1 MKRRVLSVML
11 AAALCLG
18 LLPGRAEAAE
28 ETVEV
33 QIEGTAITG
42 GYYKITESGPLEA
55 GTADDF
61 NICFVPET
69 NTLTLKDAALT
80 KGQTAVKF
88 IYPSNDTAAVLEL
101 IGENQ
106 IEADNYAIHADRNG
120 SIPSSS
126 ADVNVHLTITGSGTL
141 TTQSIWGIQ
150 ATNLTIENTTLDM
163 TTGGHSALNITRDL
177 TIREAEIT
185 TADNGDGGDF
195 YVCRSL
201 RISDSKIDMRNIQV
215 EYPSIYLSNTYCP
228 DALKITPAV
237 VIESSTLQIGG
248 LSTSS
253 LGYMLYVAY
262 CGAEIIDSTLASANN
277 SRTGIASA
285 QSGPLLIRGNSHI
298 DSGTKLAIKGT
309 GKTSIEA
316 NAAIT
321 GRAEGA
327 PLVNNG
333 LILLPGGVSAEEL
346 NDTLCYYGGGTVKTG
361 TDTTYHSVR
370 FDLRD
375 GTPLDEIKPQWIL
388 DNSPV
393 SAPDEPEKDGYSFSG
408 WQTDREDA
416 WVFDSSAV
424 TESIVF
430 SPKWTANSY
439 ADYTAVDT
447 ALAKVPADLTKYTSE
462 SAAALQAAVSAVVR
476 GLYASEQAR
485 VDGFARTIEAALAG
499 LAGKPADYTA
509 VDAALAQIPADLT
522 KYTSESAAALQAA
535 AGAVVRDLTALEQ
548 EQVDN
553 FARAIEAAL
562 AGLVEKPDTP
572 DRPAPPDSPG
582 EPSRPS
588 GSSGSTAKPSLPVY
602 TDTGIQDGKSAPET
616 TAVPPAVVRGTTA
629 TAKVDAATGREIIK
643 QAVEHGSERV
653 IIAPDIAGEVTETEV
668 SLPASTI
675 SELHSRTG
683 ASLTIS
689 TPAAR
694 VTIPNEGLG
703 CLASGSGNVTAAAK
717 RSGSI
722 LSLSITAE
730 GSPVTDIPGG
740 ITLIVPVEYAFP
752 GTVAALVRP
761 DGTREIIRKSIA
773 ADGSVIIPLRG
784 SAVVEIMDN
793 SKRFADVPAESWAAD
808 AAAFASARELFGG
821 TGPDT
826 FSPGAPMT
834 RGMLAAV
841 LHNLEGNPVQAAS
854 IRFSDVEDGAWYAA
868 GIRWAAACGIVDG
881 YSGGLFGP
889 GDTITREQLAVMLWR
904 YAGRP
909 APTRLR
915 LDFPDADQV
924 SGWALDA
931 LCWAEELG
939 ILNGRGSLLAPSGFA
954 TRAEAAQMLK
964 NFLERT

>member
-18 LLPGRAEAAE
+18 LLPGRAEAADGLPDTFYLSIGGAVIQSGGSGQADLNDLLGDG
-28 ETVEV
+28 TVSVAYENLNGADKWTIRLKNASLSKGITV
-33 QIEGTAITG
+33 RSGVVELVLEGENSISSERDGITLSGALTVSGTGSLHVDCKQGTAIG
-42 GYYKITESGPLEA
+42 VSSLSSHA
-55 GTADDF
+55 LLDGT
-61 NICFVPET
+61 V
-69 NTLTLKDAALT
+69 TL
-80 KGQTAVKF
+80 Q
-88 IYPSNDTAAVLEL
+88 N
-101 IGENQ
+101 
-106 IEADNYAIHADRNG
+106 
-120 SIPSSS
+120 
-126 ADVNVHLTITGSGTL
+126 SGTL
-141 TTQSIWGIQ
+141 VLEAEALAINTVGALRMTGVEMTASTTAPYNPVIRGGKDIHITDSSISAKGTGENAGAISSDNGDIVITNSSIDLECTDTGLSAGWGDVKVTESDIRIAASGGYGILGENVSFKGESTIDTSGGWGGLYAQSLNIGGGRFH
-150 ATNLTIENTTLDM
+150 AK
-163 TTGGHSALNITRDL
+163 TTGGDYMAVYVATQSNTNTEAPTPQITL
-177 TIREAEIT
+177 GSGLAEAGGGEIACSGWYENNNAWEYAT
-185 TADNGDGGDF
+185 SFADGNGRWLQEII
-195 YVCRSL
+195 VC
-201 RISDSKIDMRNIQV
+201 ISD
-215 EYPSIYLSNTYCP
+215 
-228 DALKITPAV
+228 
-237 VIESSTLQIGG
+237 
-248 LSTSS
+248 
-253 LGYMLYVAY
+253 
-262 CGAEIIDSTLASANN
+262 
-277 SRTGIASA
+277 
-285 QSGPLLIRGNSHI
+285 
-298 DSGTKLAIKGT
+298 
-309 GKTSIEA
+309 
-316 NAAIT
+316 
-321 GRAEGA
+321 
-327 PLVNNG
+327 
-333 LILLPGGVSAEEL
+333 
-346 NDTLCYYGGGTVKTG
+346 
-361 TDTTYHSVR
+361 
-370 FDLRD
+370 
-375 GTPLDEIKPQWIL
+375 
-388 DNSPV
+388 
-393 SAPDEPEKDGYSFSG
+393 
-408 WQTDREDA
+408 
-416 WVFDSSAV
+416 
-424 TESIVF
+424 
-430 SPKWTANSY
+430 
-439 ADYTAVDT
+439 ADYTAVDA
-447 ALAKVPADLTKYTSE
+447 ALARVPADLTKYTDE

-485 VDGFARTIEAALAG
+485 VDG
-499 LAGKPADYTA
+499 
-509 VDAALAQIPADLT
+509 
-522 KYTSESAAALQAA
+522 
-535 AGAVVRDLTALEQ
+535 
-548 EQVDN
+548 

-602 TDTGIQDGKSAPET
+602 TDTGIQDGKSSPET

-643 QAVEHGSERV
+643 QAMEHGSERV
-653 IIAPDIAGEVTETEV
+653 VIAPDIAGEVTETEV

-675 SELHSRTG
+675 SGLHSRTG

-761 DGTREIIRKSIA
+761 DGTREIIRKSIT

-854 IRFSDVEDGAWYAA
+854 VRFSDVEDGAWYAA
-868 GIRWAAACGIVDG
+868 GIRWAAACGIADG

-939 ILNGRGSLLAPSGFA
+939 ILNGRGNLLAPSGFA

>member
-18 LLPGRAEAAE
+18 LLPGRAEAADGLPDTFYLSIGGAVIQSGGSGQADLNDLLGDG
-28 ETVEV
+28 TVSVAYENLNGADKWTIRLKSASLSKGITV
-33 QIEGTAITG
+33 RSGVVELVLEGENSISSERDGITLSGALTVSGTGSLHVDCKQGTAIGVSSLSSHALLDGTV
-42 GYYKITESGPLEA
+42 TLQNSGTLVLEA
-55 GTADDF
+55 EALAINTVGALRMTGVEMTASTTAPYNPVIRGGKDIHITDSSISAKGT
-61 NICFVPET
+61 
-69 NTLTLKDAALT
+69 
-80 KGQTAVKF
+80 
-88 IYPSNDTAAVLEL
+88 
-101 IGENQ
+101 GENAGA
-106 IEADNYAIHADRNG
+106 ISPDNGDIVITNS
-120 SIPSSS
+120 SIDLECTDTGLS
-126 ADVNVHLTITGSGTL
+126 AGWGDVNVTESDIRIAASGGYGILGENVSFKGESTIDTSGG
-141 TTQSIWGIQ
+141 WGGLYAQ
-150 ATNLTIENTTLDM
+150 NLNIGGGRFHAK
-163 TTGGHSALNITRDL
+163 TTGGDYMAVYVATQSNTNTEAPTPQITL
-177 TIREAEIT
+177 GSGLAEAGGGEIACSGWYENNNAWEYAT
-185 TADNGDGGDF
+185 SFADGNGRWLQEII
-195 YVCRSL
+195 VC
-201 RISDSKIDMRNIQV
+201 ISD
-215 EYPSIYLSNTYCP
+215 
-228 DALKITPAV
+228 
-237 VIESSTLQIGG
+237 
-248 LSTSS
+248 
-253 LGYMLYVAY
+253 
-262 CGAEIIDSTLASANN
+262 
-277 SRTGIASA
+277 
-285 QSGPLLIRGNSHI
+285 
-298 DSGTKLAIKGT
+298 
-309 GKTSIEA
+309 
-316 NAAIT
+316 
-321 GRAEGA
+321 
-327 PLVNNG
+327 
-333 LILLPGGVSAEEL
+333 
-346 NDTLCYYGGGTVKTG
+346 
-361 TDTTYHSVR
+361 
-370 FDLRD
+370 
-375 GTPLDEIKPQWIL
+375 
-388 DNSPV
+388 
-393 SAPDEPEKDGYSFSG
+393 
-408 WQTDREDA
+408 
-416 WVFDSSAV
+416 
-424 TESIVF
+424 
-430 SPKWTANSY
+430 
-439 ADYTAVDT
+439 ADYTAVDA
-447 ALAKVPADLTKYTSE
+447 ALARVPADLTKYTDE

-485 VDGFARTIEAALAG
+485 VDGFARAIEAALAG

-509 VDAALAQIPADLT
+509 VDAALAKIPSDLT

-854 IRFSDVEDGAWYAA
+854 VRFSDVEDGAWYAA

-931 LCWAEELG
+931 LCWAAEQG

>member
-1 MKRRVLSVML
+1 MSIGGAVIQSGGSGQADLNDLLGDGTVSVAYENLNGADKWTIRLKSASLSKGITVRSGVVELVLEGENSISSERDGITL
-11 AAALCLG
+11 SGAL
-18 LLPGRAEAAE
+18 
-28 ETVEV
+28 TVSGTGSLHV
-33 QIEGTAITG
+33 DCKQGTAIG
-42 GYYKITESGPLEA
+42 VSSLSSHA
-55 GTADDF
+55 LLDGT
-61 NICFVPET
+61 V
-69 NTLTLKDAALT
+69 TL
-80 KGQTAVKF
+80 Q
-88 IYPSNDTAAVLEL
+88 N
-101 IGENQ
+101 
-106 IEADNYAIHADRNG
+106 
-120 SIPSSS
+120 
-126 ADVNVHLTITGSGTL
+126 SGTL
-141 TTQSIWGIQ
+141 VLEAEALAINTVGALRMTGVEMTASTTAPYNPVIRGGKDIHITDSSISAKGTGENAGAISSDNGDIVITNSSIDLECTDTGLSAGWGDVKVTESDIRIAASGGYGILGENVSFKGESTIDTSGGWGGLYAQSLNIGGGRFH
-150 ATNLTIENTTLDM
+150 AK
-163 TTGGHSALNITRDL
+163 TTGGDYMAVYVATQSNTNTEAPTPQITL
-177 TIREAEIT
+177 GSGLAEAGGGEIACSGWYENNNAWEYAT
-185 TADNGDGGDF
+185 SFADGNGRWLQEII
-195 YVCRSL
+195 VC
-201 RISDSKIDMRNIQV
+201 ISD
-215 EYPSIYLSNTYCP
+215 
-228 DALKITPAV
+228 
-237 VIESSTLQIGG
+237 
-248 LSTSS
+248 
-253 LGYMLYVAY
+253 
-262 CGAEIIDSTLASANN
+262 
-277 SRTGIASA
+277 
-285 QSGPLLIRGNSHI
+285 
-298 DSGTKLAIKGT
+298 
-309 GKTSIEA
+309 
-316 NAAIT
+316 
-321 GRAEGA
+321 
-327 PLVNNG
+327 
-333 LILLPGGVSAEEL
+333 
-346 NDTLCYYGGGTVKTG
+346 
-361 TDTTYHSVR
+361 
-370 FDLRD
+370 
-375 GTPLDEIKPQWIL
+375 
-388 DNSPV
+388 
-393 SAPDEPEKDGYSFSG
+393 
-408 WQTDREDA
+408 
-416 WVFDSSAV
+416 
-424 TESIVF
+424 
-430 SPKWTANSY
+430 
-439 ADYTAVDT
+439 ADYTAVDA
-447 ALAKVPADLTKYTSE
+447 ALARVPADLTKYTDE

-485 VDGFARTIEAALAG
+485 VDGFAR
-499 LAGKPADYTA
+499 
-509 VDAALAQIPADLT
+509 
-522 KYTSESAAALQAA
+522 
-535 AGAVVRDLTALEQ
+535 
-548 EQVDN
+548 
-553 FARAIEAAL
+553 AIEAAL
-562 AGLVEKPDTP
+562 AGLMEKPDTP

-588 GSSGSTAKPSLPVY
+588 GPSGSTAKPSLPVY
-602 TDTGIQDGKSAPET
+602 TDTGIQDGKSSPET

-643 QAVEHGSERV
+643 QAMEHGSERV
-653 IIAPDIAGEVTETEV
+653 VIAPDIAGEVTETEV

-675 SELHSRTG
+675 SGLHSRTG

-717 RSGSI
+717 QSGSI
-722 LSLSITAE
+722 LSLSITA
-730 GSPVTDIPGG
+730 GGRPVTDIPGG

-761 DGTREIIRKSIA
+761 DGTREIIRKSIT

-834 RGMLAAV
+834 RGMLTAV

-854 IRFSDVEDGAWYAA
+854 VRFSDVEDGAWYAA

-939 ILNGRGSLLAPSGFA
+939 ILNGRGNLLAPSGFA

>member
-1 MKRRVLSVML
+1 MPG
-11 AAALCLG
+11 AAAGESGGGGRPAGYFYLSIGGAVIQSGGSGQADLNDLLG
-18 LLPGRAEAAE
+18 DG
-28 ETVEV
+28 TVSVAYENLNGADKWTIRLKSASLSKGITV
-33 QIEGTAITG
+33 RSGVVELVLEGENSISSERDGITLSGALTVSGTGSLHVDCKQGTAIG
-42 GYYKITESGPLEA
+42 VSSLSSHA
-55 GTADDF
+55 LLDGT
-61 NICFVPET
+61 V
-69 NTLTLKDAALT
+69 TL
-80 KGQTAVKF
+80 Q
-88 IYPSNDTAAVLEL
+88 N
-101 IGENQ
+101 
-106 IEADNYAIHADRNG
+106 
-120 SIPSSS
+120 
-126 ADVNVHLTITGSGTL
+126 SGTL
-141 TTQSIWGIQ
+141 VLEAEALAINTVGALRMTGVEMTASTTAPYNPVIRGGKDIHITDSSISAKGTGENAGAISSDNGDIVITNSSIDLECTDTGLSAGWGDVKVTESDIRIAASGGYGILGENVSFKGESTIDTSGGWGGLYAQSLNIGGGRFH
-150 ATNLTIENTTLDM
+150 AK
-163 TTGGHSALNITRDL
+163 TTGGDYMAVYVATQSNTNTEAPTPQITL
-177 TIREAEIT
+177 GSGLAEAGGGEIACSGWYENNNAWEYAT
-185 TADNGDGGDF
+185 SFADGNGRWLQEII
-195 YVCRSL
+195 VC
-201 RISDSKIDMRNIQV
+201 ISD
-215 EYPSIYLSNTYCP
+215 
-228 DALKITPAV
+228 
-237 VIESSTLQIGG
+237 
-248 LSTSS
+248 
-253 LGYMLYVAY
+253 
-262 CGAEIIDSTLASANN
+262 
-277 SRTGIASA
+277 
-285 QSGPLLIRGNSHI
+285 
-298 DSGTKLAIKGT
+298 
-309 GKTSIEA
+309 
-316 NAAIT
+316 
-321 GRAEGA
+321 
-327 PLVNNG
+327 
-333 LILLPGGVSAEEL
+333 
-346 NDTLCYYGGGTVKTG
+346 
-361 TDTTYHSVR
+361 
-370 FDLRD
+370 
-375 GTPLDEIKPQWIL
+375 
-388 DNSPV
+388 
-393 SAPDEPEKDGYSFSG
+393 
-408 WQTDREDA
+408 
-416 WVFDSSAV
+416 
-424 TESIVF
+424 
-430 SPKWTANSY
+430 
-439 ADYTAVDT
+439 ADYTAVDA
-447 ALAKVPADLTKYTSE
+447 ALARVPADLTKYTDE

-485 VDGFARTIEAALAG
+485 VDGFAR
-499 LAGKPADYTA
+499 
-509 VDAALAQIPADLT
+509 
-522 KYTSESAAALQAA
+522 
-535 AGAVVRDLTALEQ
+535 
-548 EQVDN
+548 
-553 FARAIEAAL
+553 AIEAAL
-562 AGLVEKPDTP
+562 AGLMEKPDTP

-588 GSSGSTAKPSLPVY
+588 GPSGSTAKPSLPVY
-602 TDTGIQDGKSAPET
+602 TDTGIQDGKSSPET

-643 QAVEHGSERV
+643 QAMEHGSERV
-653 IIAPDIAGEVTETEV
+653 VIAPDIAGEVTETEV

-675 SELHSRTG
+675 SGLHSRTG

-717 RSGSI
+717 QSGSI
-722 LSLSITAE
+722 LSLSITA
-730 GSPVTDIPGG
+730 GGRPVTDIPGG

-761 DGTREIIRKSIA
+761 DGTREIIRKSIT

-834 RGMLAAV
+834 RGMLTAV

-854 IRFSDVEDGAWYAA
+854 VRFSDVEDGAWYAA

-939 ILNGRGSLLAPSGFA
+939 ILNGRGNLLAPSGFA

>member
-18 LLPGRAEAAE
+18 LLPGSSDNGDIVITNSSIDLECTDTGLSAGWGDVKVTESDIRIAAS
-28 ETVEV
+28 
-33 QIEGTAITG
+33 G
-42 GYYKITESGPLEA
+42 GYGIL
-55 GTADDF
+55 
-61 NICFVPET
+61 
-69 NTLTLKDAALT
+69 
-80 KGQTAVKF
+80 
-88 IYPSNDTAAVLEL
+88 
-101 IGENQ
+101 GENVSFKGEST
-106 IEADNYAIHADRNG
+106 IDTSGGWGGGGRFHAK
-120 SIPSSS
+120 
-126 ADVNVHLTITGSGTL
+126 
-141 TTQSIWGIQ
+141 
-150 ATNLTIENTTLDM
+150 
-163 TTGGHSALNITRDL
+163 TTGGDYMAVYVATQSNTNTEAPTPQITL
-177 TIREAEIT
+177 GSGLAEAGGGEIACSGWYENNNAWEYAT
-185 TADNGDGGDF
+185 SFADGNGRWLQEII
-195 YVCRSL
+195 VC
-201 RISDSKIDMRNIQV
+201 ISD
-215 EYPSIYLSNTYCP
+215 
-228 DALKITPAV
+228 
-237 VIESSTLQIGG
+237 
-248 LSTSS
+248 
-253 LGYMLYVAY
+253 
-262 CGAEIIDSTLASANN
+262 
-277 SRTGIASA
+277 
-285 QSGPLLIRGNSHI
+285 
-298 DSGTKLAIKGT
+298 
-309 GKTSIEA
+309 
-316 NAAIT
+316 
-321 GRAEGA
+321 
-327 PLVNNG
+327 
-333 LILLPGGVSAEEL
+333 
-346 NDTLCYYGGGTVKTG
+346 
-361 TDTTYHSVR
+361 
-370 FDLRD
+370 
-375 GTPLDEIKPQWIL
+375 
-388 DNSPV
+388 
-393 SAPDEPEKDGYSFSG
+393 
-408 WQTDREDA
+408 
-416 WVFDSSAV
+416 
-424 TESIVF
+424 
-430 SPKWTANSY
+430 
-439 ADYTAVDT
+439 ADYTAVDA
-447 ALAKVPADLTKYTSE
+447 ALARVPADLTKYTDE

-485 VDGFARTIEAALAG
+485 VDG
-499 LAGKPADYTA
+499 
-509 VDAALAQIPADLT
+509 
-522 KYTSESAAALQAA
+522 
-535 AGAVVRDLTALEQ
+535 
-548 EQVDN
+548 

-616 TAVPPAVVRGTTA
+616 TAVPPTVVRGTTA

-643 QAVEHGSERV
+643 QAMEHGSERV
-653 IIAPDIAGEVTETEV
+653 VIAPDIAGEVTETEV

-675 SELHSRTG
+675 SGLHSRTG

-752 GTVAALVRP
+752 GTVAVLVRP

-854 IRFSDVEDGAWYAA
+854 VRFSDVEDGAWYAA

-924 SGWALDA
+924 SSWALDA

-939 ILNGRGSLLAPSGFA
+939 ILNGRGNLLAPSGFA

>member
-18 LLPGRAEAAE
+18 LLPGRAEAADGLPDTFYLSIGGAVIQSGGSGQADLNDLLGDG
-28 ETVEV
+28 TVSVAYENLNGADKWTIRLKSASLSKGITV
-33 QIEGTAITG
+33 RSGVVELVLEGENSISSERDGITLSGALTVSGTGSLHVDCKQGTAIG
-42 GYYKITESGPLEA
+42 VSSLSSHA
-55 GTADDF
+55 LLDGT
-61 NICFVPET
+61 V
-69 NTLTLKDAALT
+69 TL
-80 KGQTAVKF
+80 Q
-88 IYPSNDTAAVLEL
+88 N
-101 IGENQ
+101 
-106 IEADNYAIHADRNG
+106 
-120 SIPSSS
+120 
-126 ADVNVHLTITGSGTL
+126 SGTL
-141 TTQSIWGIQ
+141 VLEAEALAINTVGALRMTGVEMTASTTAPYNPVIRGGKDIHITDSSISAKGTGENAGAISSDNGDIVITNSSIDLECTDTGLSAGWGDVKVTESDIRIAASGGYGILGENVSFKGESTIDTSGGWGGLYAQSLNIGGGRFH
-150 ATNLTIENTTLDM
+150 AK
-163 TTGGHSALNITRDL
+163 TTGGDYMAVYVATQSNTNTEAPTPQITL
-177 TIREAEIT
+177 GSGLAEAGGGEIACSGWYENNNAWEYAT
-185 TADNGDGGDF
+185 SFADGNGRWLQEII
-195 YVCRSL
+195 VC
-201 RISDSKIDMRNIQV
+201 ISD
-215 EYPSIYLSNTYCP
+215 
-228 DALKITPAV
+228 
-237 VIESSTLQIGG
+237 
-248 LSTSS
+248 
-253 LGYMLYVAY
+253 
-262 CGAEIIDSTLASANN
+262 
-277 SRTGIASA
+277 
-285 QSGPLLIRGNSHI
+285 
-298 DSGTKLAIKGT
+298 
-309 GKTSIEA
+309 
-316 NAAIT
+316 
-321 GRAEGA
+321 
-327 PLVNNG
+327 
-333 LILLPGGVSAEEL
+333 
-346 NDTLCYYGGGTVKTG
+346 
-361 TDTTYHSVR
+361 
-370 FDLRD
+370 
-375 GTPLDEIKPQWIL
+375 
-388 DNSPV
+388 
-393 SAPDEPEKDGYSFSG
+393 
-408 WQTDREDA
+408 
-416 WVFDSSAV
+416 
-424 TESIVF
+424 
-430 SPKWTANSY
+430 
-439 ADYTAVDT
+439 ADYTAVDA
-447 ALAKVPADLTKYTSE
+447 ALARVPADLTKYTDE

-485 VDGFARTIEAALAG
+485 VDGFAR
-499 LAGKPADYTA
+499 
-509 VDAALAQIPADLT
+509 
-522 KYTSESAAALQAA
+522 
-535 AGAVVRDLTALEQ
+535 
-548 EQVDN
+548 
-553 FARAIEAAL
+553 AIEAAL
-562 AGLVEKPDTP
+562 AGLMEKPDTP

-588 GSSGSTAKPSLPVY
+588 GPSGSTAKPSLPVY
-602 TDTGIQDGKSAPET
+602 TDTGIQDGKSSPET

-643 QAVEHGSERV
+643 QAMEHGSERV
-653 IIAPDIAGEVTETEV
+653 VIAPDIAGEVTETEV

-675 SELHSRTG
+675 SGLHSRTG

-717 RSGSI
+717 QSGSI
-722 LSLSITAE
+722 LSLSITA
-730 GSPVTDIPGG
+730 GGRPVTDIPGG

-761 DGTREIIRKSIA
+761 DGTREIIRKSIT

-834 RGMLAAV
+834 RGMLTAV

-854 IRFSDVEDGAWYAA
+854 VRFSDVEDGAWYAA

-939 ILNGRGSLLAPSGFA
+939 ILNGRGNLLAPSGFA

>member
-18 LLPGRAEAAE
+18 LLPGRAEAADGLPDTFYLSIGGAVIQSGGSGQADLNDLLGDG
-28 ETVEV
+28 TVSVAYENLNGADKWTIRLKSASLSKGITV
-33 QIEGTAITG
+33 RSGVVELVLEGENSISSERDGITLSGALTVSGTGSLHVDCKQGTAIG
-42 GYYKITESGPLEA
+42 VSSLSSHA
-55 GTADDF
+55 LLDGT
-61 NICFVPET
+61 V
-69 NTLTLKDAALT
+69 TL
-80 KGQTAVKF
+80 Q
-88 IYPSNDTAAVLEL
+88 N
-101 IGENQ
+101 
-106 IEADNYAIHADRNG
+106 
-120 SIPSSS
+120 
-126 ADVNVHLTITGSGTL
+126 SGTL
-141 TTQSIWGIQ
+141 VLEAEALAINTVGALRMTGVEMTASTTAPYNPVIRGGKDIHITDSSISAKGTGENAGAISSDNGDIVITNSSIDLECTDTGLSAGWGDVKVTESDIRIAASGGYGILGENVSFKGESTIDTSGGWGGLYAQ
-150 ATNLTIENTTLDM
+150 NLDIGGGRFHAK
-163 TTGGHSALNITRDL
+163 TTGGDYMAVYVATQSNTNTEAPTPQITL
-177 TIREAEIT
+177 GSGLAEAGGGEIACSGWYENNNAWEYAT
-185 TADNGDGGDF
+185 SFADGNGRWLQEII
-195 YVCRSL
+195 VC
-201 RISDSKIDMRNIQV
+201 ISD
-215 EYPSIYLSNTYCP
+215 
-228 DALKITPAV
+228 
-237 VIESSTLQIGG
+237 
-248 LSTSS
+248 
-253 LGYMLYVAY
+253 
-262 CGAEIIDSTLASANN
+262 
-277 SRTGIASA
+277 
-285 QSGPLLIRGNSHI
+285 
-298 DSGTKLAIKGT
+298 
-309 GKTSIEA
+309 
-316 NAAIT
+316 
-321 GRAEGA
+321 
-327 PLVNNG
+327 
-333 LILLPGGVSAEEL
+333 
-346 NDTLCYYGGGTVKTG
+346 
-361 TDTTYHSVR
+361 
-370 FDLRD
+370 
-375 GTPLDEIKPQWIL
+375 
-388 DNSPV
+388 
-393 SAPDEPEKDGYSFSG
+393 
-408 WQTDREDA
+408 
-416 WVFDSSAV
+416 
-424 TESIVF
+424 
-430 SPKWTANSY
+430 
-439 ADYTAVDT
+439 ADYTAVDA
-447 ALAKVPADLTKYTSE
+447 ALARVPADLTKYTDE

-485 VDGFARTIEAALAG
+485 VDG
-499 LAGKPADYTA
+499 
-509 VDAALAQIPADLT
+509 
-522 KYTSESAAALQAA
+522 
-535 AGAVVRDLTALEQ
+535 
-548 EQVDN
+548 

-602 TDTGIQDGKSAPET
+602 TDTGIQDGKSSPET

-643 QAVEHGSERV
+643 QAMEHGSERV
-653 IIAPDIAGEVTETEV
+653 VIAPDIAGEVTETEV

-675 SELHSRTG
+675 SGLHSRTG

-722 LSLSITAE
+722 LSLSITAK

-740 ITLIVPVEYAFP
+740 ITLTVPVEYAFP

-854 IRFSDVEDGAWYAA
+854 VRFSDVEDGAWYAA

-924 SGWALDA
+924 SSWALDA
-931 LCWAEELG
+931 LCWAAEQG
-939 ILNGRGSLLAPSGFA
+939 ILNGRDSLLAPSGFA

>member
-1 MKRRVLSVML
+1 M
-11 AAALCLG
+11 
-18 LLPGRAEAAE
+18 
-28 ETVEV
+28 
-33 QIEGTAITG
+33 
-42 GYYKITESGPLEA
+42 
-55 GTADDF
+55 
-61 NICFVPET
+61 
-69 NTLTLKDAALT
+69 
-80 KGQTAVKF
+80 
-88 IYPSNDTAAVLEL
+88 
-101 IGENQ
+101 
-106 IEADNYAIHADRNG
+106 
-120 SIPSSS
+120 
-126 ADVNVHLTITGSGTL
+126 
-141 TTQSIWGIQ
+141 
-150 ATNLTIENTTLDM
+150 
-163 TTGGHSALNITRDL
+163 
-177 TIREAEIT
+177 
-185 TADNGDGGDF
+185 
-195 YVCRSL
+195 
-201 RISDSKIDMRNIQV
+201 
-215 EYPSIYLSNTYCP
+215 
-228 DALKITPAV
+228 
-237 VIESSTLQIGG
+237 
-248 LSTSS
+248 
-253 LGYMLYVAY
+253 
-262 CGAEIIDSTLASANN
+262 
-277 SRTGIASA
+277 
-285 QSGPLLIRGNSHI
+285 
-298 DSGTKLAIKGT
+298 
-309 GKTSIEA
+309 
-316 NAAIT
+316 
-321 GRAEGA
+321 
-327 PLVNNG
+327 
-333 LILLPGGVSAEEL
+333 
-346 NDTLCYYGGGTVKTG
+346 
-361 TDTTYHSVR
+361 
-370 FDLRD
+370 
-375 GTPLDEIKPQWIL
+375 
-388 DNSPV
+388 
-393 SAPDEPEKDGYSFSG
+393 
-408 WQTDREDA
+408 
-416 WVFDSSAV
+416 
-424 TESIVF
+424 
-430 SPKWTANSY
+430 
-439 ADYTAVDT
+439 
-447 ALAKVPADLTKYTSE
+447 
-462 SAAALQAAVSAVVR
+462 
-476 GLYASEQAR
+476 
-485 VDGFARTIEAALAG
+485 
-499 LAGKPADYTA
+499 
-509 VDAALAQIPADLT
+509 DAALAQIPADLT

-602 TDTGIQDGKSAPET
+602 TDTGIQDGKSSPET

-675 SELHSRTG
+675 SGLHSRTG

-717 RSGSI
+717 QSGSI

-730 GSPVTDIPGG
+730 GRPVTDIPGG

-761 DGTREIIRKSIA
+761 DGTREIIRKSIT

-854 IRFSDVEDGAWYAA
+854 VRFSDVEDGAWYAA

-924 SGWALDA
+924 SSWALDA
-931 LCWAEELG
+931 LCWAAEQG
-939 ILNGRGSLLAPSGFA
+939 ILNGRGNLLAPSGFA

>member
-18 LLPGRAEAAE
+18 LLPGRAEAADGLPDTFYLSIGGAVIQSGGSGQADLNDLLGDG
-28 ETVEV
+28 TVSVAYENLNGADKWTIRLKNASLSKGITV
-33 QIEGTAITG
+33 RSGVVELVLEGENSISSERDGITLSGALTVSGTGSLHVDCKQGTAIG
-42 GYYKITESGPLEA
+42 VSSLSSHA
-55 GTADDF
+55 LLDGT
-61 NICFVPET
+61 V
-69 NTLTLKDAALT
+69 TL
-80 KGQTAVKF
+80 Q
-88 IYPSNDTAAVLEL
+88 N
-101 IGENQ
+101 
-106 IEADNYAIHADRNG
+106 
-120 SIPSSS
+120 
-126 ADVNVHLTITGSGTL
+126 SGTL
-141 TTQSIWGIQ
+141 VLEAEALAINTVGALRMTGVEMTASTTAPYNPVIRGGKDIHITDSSISAKGTGENAGAISSDNGDIVITNSSIDLECTDTGLSAGWGDVKVTESDIRIAASGGYGILGENVSFKGESTIDTSGGWGGLYAQSLNIGGGRFH
-150 ATNLTIENTTLDM
+150 AK
-163 TTGGHSALNITRDL
+163 TTGGDYMAVYVATQSNTNTEAPTPQITL
-177 TIREAEIT
+177 GSGLAEAGGGEIACSGWYENNNAWEYAT
-185 TADNGDGGDF
+185 SFADGNGRWLQEII
-195 YVCRSL
+195 VC
-201 RISDSKIDMRNIQV
+201 ISD
-215 EYPSIYLSNTYCP
+215 
-228 DALKITPAV
+228 
-237 VIESSTLQIGG
+237 
-248 LSTSS
+248 
-253 LGYMLYVAY
+253 
-262 CGAEIIDSTLASANN
+262 
-277 SRTGIASA
+277 
-285 QSGPLLIRGNSHI
+285 
-298 DSGTKLAIKGT
+298 
-309 GKTSIEA
+309 
-316 NAAIT
+316 
-321 GRAEGA
+321 
-327 PLVNNG
+327 
-333 LILLPGGVSAEEL
+333 
-346 NDTLCYYGGGTVKTG
+346 
-361 TDTTYHSVR
+361 
-370 FDLRD
+370 
-375 GTPLDEIKPQWIL
+375 
-388 DNSPV
+388 
-393 SAPDEPEKDGYSFSG
+393 
-408 WQTDREDA
+408 
-416 WVFDSSAV
+416 
-424 TESIVF
+424 
-430 SPKWTANSY
+430 
-439 ADYTAVDT
+439 ADYTAVDA
-447 ALAKVPADLTKYTSE
+447 ALARVPADLTKYTDE

-485 VDGFARTIEAALAG
+485 VDG
-499 LAGKPADYTA
+499 
-509 VDAALAQIPADLT
+509 
-522 KYTSESAAALQAA
+522 
-535 AGAVVRDLTALEQ
+535 
-548 EQVDN
+548 

-602 TDTGIQDGKSAPET
+602 TDTGIQDGKSSPET

-675 SELHSRTG
+675 SGLHSRTG

-717 RSGSI
+717 QSGSI

-730 GSPVTDIPGG
+730 GRPVTDIPGG

-761 DGTREIIRKSIA
+761 DGTREIIRKSIT

-854 IRFSDVEDGAWYAA
+854 VRFSDVEDGAWYAA

-924 SGWALDA
+924 SSWALDA
-931 LCWAEELG
+931 LCWAAEQG
-939 ILNGRGSLLAPSGFA
+939 ILNGRGNLLAPSGFA

>member
-18 LLPGRAEAAE
+18 LLPGRAEAADGLPDTFYLSIGGAVIQSGGSGQADLNDLLGDG
-28 ETVEV
+28 TVSVAYENLNGADKWTIRLKNASLSKGITV
-33 QIEGTAITG
+33 RSGVVELVLEGENSISSERDGITLSGALTVSGTGSLHVDCKQGTAIG
-42 GYYKITESGPLEA
+42 VSSLSSHA
-55 GTADDF
+55 LLDGT
-61 NICFVPET
+61 V
-69 NTLTLKDAALT
+69 TL
-80 KGQTAVKF
+80 Q
-88 IYPSNDTAAVLEL
+88 N
-101 IGENQ
+101 
-106 IEADNYAIHADRNG
+106 
-120 SIPSSS
+120 
-126 ADVNVHLTITGSGTL
+126 SGTL
-141 TTQSIWGIQ
+141 VLEADALAINTVGALRMTGVEMTASTTAPYNPVIRGGKDIHITDSSISAKGTGENAGAISSDNGDIVITNSSIDLECTDTGLSAGWGDVKVTESDIRIAASGGYGILGENVSFKGESTIDTSGGWGGLYAQSLNIGGGRFH
-150 ATNLTIENTTLDM
+150 AK
-163 TTGGHSALNITRDL
+163 TTGGDYMAVYVATQSNTNTEAPTPQITL
-177 TIREAEIT
+177 GSGLAEAGGGEIACSGWYENNNAWEYAT
-185 TADNGDGGDF
+185 SFADGNGRWLQEII
-195 YVCRSL
+195 VC
-201 RISDSKIDMRNIQV
+201 ISD
-215 EYPSIYLSNTYCP
+215 
-228 DALKITPAV
+228 
-237 VIESSTLQIGG
+237 
-248 LSTSS
+248 
-253 LGYMLYVAY
+253 
-262 CGAEIIDSTLASANN
+262 
-277 SRTGIASA
+277 
-285 QSGPLLIRGNSHI
+285 
-298 DSGTKLAIKGT
+298 
-309 GKTSIEA
+309 
-316 NAAIT
+316 
-321 GRAEGA
+321 
-327 PLVNNG
+327 
-333 LILLPGGVSAEEL
+333 
-346 NDTLCYYGGGTVKTG
+346 
-361 TDTTYHSVR
+361 
-370 FDLRD
+370 
-375 GTPLDEIKPQWIL
+375 
-388 DNSPV
+388 
-393 SAPDEPEKDGYSFSG
+393 
-408 WQTDREDA
+408 
-416 WVFDSSAV
+416 
-424 TESIVF
+424 
-430 SPKWTANSY
+430 
-439 ADYTAVDT
+439 ADYTAVDA
-447 ALAKVPADLTKYTSE
+447 ALARVPADLTKYTDE

-485 VDGFARTIEAALAG
+485 VDG
-499 LAGKPADYTA
+499 
-509 VDAALAQIPADLT
+509 
-522 KYTSESAAALQAA
+522 
-535 AGAVVRDLTALEQ
+535 
-548 EQVDN
+548 

-643 QAVEHGSERV
+643 QAMEHGSERV
-653 IIAPDIAGEVTETEV
+653 VIAPDIAGEVTETEV

-675 SELHSRTG
+675 SGLHSRTG

-854 IRFSDVEDGAWYAA
+854 VRFSDVEDGAWYAA

-939 ILNGRGSLLAPSGFA
+939 ILNGRGNLLAPSGFA

>member
-1 MKRRVLSVML
+1 MDMKRRILSAAL
-11 AAALCLG
+11 AVILCLG
-18 LLPGRAEAAE
+18 LLPGRAEAEE

-485 VDGFARTIEAALAG
+485 VDGFAR
-499 LAGKPADYTA
+499 
-509 VDAALAQIPADLT
+509 
-522 KYTSESAAALQAA
+522 
-535 AGAVVRDLTALEQ
+535 
-548 EQVDN
+548 
-553 FARAIEAAL
+553 AIEAAL

-643 QAVEHGSERV
+643 QAMEHGSERV
-653 IIAPDIAGEVTETEV
+653 VIAPDIAGEVTETEV

-675 SELHSRTG
+675 SGLHSRTG

-761 DGTREIIRKSIA
+761 DGTREIIRKSIT

-834 RGMLAAV
+834 RGMLTAV

-854 IRFSDVEDGAWYAA
+854 VRFSDVEDGAWYAA

-924 SGWALDA
+924 SSWALDA
-931 LCWAEELG
+931 LCWAAEQG
-939 ILNGRGSLLAPSGFA
+939 ILNGRGNLLAPSGFA

>member
-18 LLPGRAEAAE
+18 LLPGRAEAADGLPDTFYLSIGGAVIQSGGSGQADLNDLLGDG
-28 ETVEV
+28 TVSVAYENLNGADKWTIRLKSASLSKGITV
-33 QIEGTAITG
+33 RSGVVELVLEGENSISSERDGITLSGALTVSGTGSLHVDCKQGTAIG
-42 GYYKITESGPLEA
+42 VSSLSSHA
-55 GTADDF
+55 LLDGT
-61 NICFVPET
+61 V
-69 NTLTLKDAALT
+69 TL
-80 KGQTAVKF
+80 Q
-88 IYPSNDTAAVLEL
+88 N
-101 IGENQ
+101 
-106 IEADNYAIHADRNG
+106 
-120 SIPSSS
+120 
-126 ADVNVHLTITGSGTL
+126 SGTL
-141 TTQSIWGIQ
+141 VLEAEALAINTVGALRMTGVEMTASTTAPYNPVIRGGKDIHITDSSISAKGTGENAGAISSDNGDIVITNSSIDLECTDTGLSAGWGDVKVTESDIRIAASGGYGILGENVSFKGESTIDTSGGWGGLYAQ
-150 ATNLTIENTTLDM
+150 NLDIGGGRFHAK
-163 TTGGHSALNITRDL
+163 TTGGDYMAVYVATQSNSNTEAPTPQITL
-177 TIREAEIT
+177 GSGLAEAGGGEIACSGWYENNNAWEYAT
-185 TADNGDGGDF
+185 SFADGNGRWLQEII
-195 YVCRSL
+195 VC
-201 RISDSKIDMRNIQV
+201 ISD
-215 EYPSIYLSNTYCP
+215 
-228 DALKITPAV
+228 
-237 VIESSTLQIGG
+237 
-248 LSTSS
+248 
-253 LGYMLYVAY
+253 
-262 CGAEIIDSTLASANN
+262 
-277 SRTGIASA
+277 
-285 QSGPLLIRGNSHI
+285 
-298 DSGTKLAIKGT
+298 
-309 GKTSIEA
+309 
-316 NAAIT
+316 
-321 GRAEGA
+321 
-327 PLVNNG
+327 
-333 LILLPGGVSAEEL
+333 
-346 NDTLCYYGGGTVKTG
+346 
-361 TDTTYHSVR
+361 
-370 FDLRD
+370 
-375 GTPLDEIKPQWIL
+375 
-388 DNSPV
+388 
-393 SAPDEPEKDGYSFSG
+393 
-408 WQTDREDA
+408 
-416 WVFDSSAV
+416 
-424 TESIVF
+424 
-430 SPKWTANSY
+430 
-439 ADYTAVDT
+439 ADYTAVDA
-447 ALAKVPADLTKYTSE
+447 ALARVPADLTKYTDE

-485 VDGFARTIEAALAG
+485 VDG
-499 LAGKPADYTA
+499 
-509 VDAALAQIPADLT
+509 
-522 KYTSESAAALQAA
+522 
-535 AGAVVRDLTALEQ
+535 
-548 EQVDN
+548 

-588 GSSGSTAKPSLPVY
+588 GPSGSTAKPSLPVY
-602 TDTGIQDGKSAPET
+602 TDTGIQDGKSSPET

-643 QAVEHGSERV
+643 QAMEHGSERV
-653 IIAPDIAGEVTETEV
+653 VIAPDIAGEVTETEV

-675 SELHSRTG
+675 SGLHSRTG

-740 ITLIVPVEYAFP
+740 ITLTVPVEYAFP

-761 DGTREIIRKSIA
+761 DGTREIIRKSIT

-854 IRFSDVEDGAWYAA
+854 VRFSDVEDGAWYAA

-939 ILNGRGSLLAPSGFA
+939 ILNGRGNLLAPSGFA